1 MAAEI
6 ALICEAKMKKIL
18 CFLVAAVM
26 LLALCVSA
34 SADSKLD
41 GSVRYDVTVSEDGKT
56 AKVVVSLSD
65 YGAANSMMMIPV
77 YDAEDLT
84 LEYGY
89 WLIRGVMAVHWS
101 EEFGDA
107 AIAFSDS
114 TDVNKQVFEM
124 MFKINGDVKALD
136 DVKCNVI
143 VKTVENVEPEN
154 NETTSP
160 ETTAPR
166 YEYVETAVSTPEET
180 DPPQTEPPET
190 DPPETKAPE
199 TEAVETKAPETEAV
213 ETEVKETE
221 AMETVL
227 PETEPIATEPT
238 ESDTVVSEPAET
250 EPEATEADETDPPKS
265 GGDYSYITESEY
277 EKNKSNDNG
286 FLVPILIVAGVAIV
300 GVVIAAVLV
309 MRRKK

>member
-154 NETTSP
+154 NETTAP

-180 DPPQTEPPET
+180 DPPQTETPET
-190 DPPETKAPE
+190 DPPETESPE
-199 TEAVETKAPETEAV
+199 TEA
-213 ETEVKETE
+213 KETE

-227 PETEPIATEPT
+227 PETEPTVTETIATEQT

-250 EPEATEADETDPPKS
+250 EPEATEPEETDSPKS

-286 FLVPILIVAGVAIV
+286 FLAPILIVAGVAVI
-300 GVVIAAVLV
+300 GVITATVLV
-309 MRRKK
+309 VRRKK

>member
-1 MAAEI
+1 
-6 ALICEAKMKKIL
+6 
-18 CFLVAAVM
+18 M
-26 LLALCVSA
+26 LLALSIPVF
-34 SADSKLD
+34 ADTELK
-41 GSVRYDVTVSEDGKT
+41 GNARYDCSISEDGKT

-65 YGAANSMMMIPV
+65 YGAANSMMMTPV

-154 NETTSP
+154 NETTAP

-199 TEAVETKAPETEAV
+199 TEAVET
-213 ETEVKETE
+213 EVKENE

-227 PETEPIATEPT
+227 PETEPIATEQT

-250 EPEATEADETDPPKS
+250 EPEATEADETDSPKS
-265 GGDYSYITESEY
+265 GGNHSYITQSEY
-277 EKNKSNDNG
+277 EKNKSSDNG
-286 FLVPILIVAGVAIV
+286 FLAPILIVAGVAVI
-300 GVVIAAVLV
+300 GVITATVLV
-309 MRRKK
+309 VRRKK

>member
-1 MAAEI
+1 
-6 ALICEAKMKKIL
+6 MKKIL

-77 YDAEDLT
+77 YDVEDLT

-124 MFKINGDVKALD
+124 MFKINGDAKALD

-154 NETTSP
+154 NETTAL

-199 TEAVETKAPETEAV
+199 TESV
-213 ETEVKETE
+213 ETEVQETE
-221 AMETVL
+221 VMETVL
-227 PETEPIATEPT
+227 PETEPIVAEQT

-250 EPEATEADETDPPKS
+250 EPETTEVEETDPPKS

-286 FLVPILIVAGVAIV
+286 FLAPILIVAGVAIV

>member
-154 NETTSP
+154 NETTAP

-199 TEAVETKAPETEAV
+199 TESV
-213 ETEVKETE
+213 ETEVQETE
-221 AMETVL
+221 VMETVL
-227 PETEPIATEPT
+227 PETEPIATEQT
-238 ESDTVVSEPAET
+238 ESDTVIVSEPAET
-250 EPEATEADETDPPKS
+250 DPETTEADETDSPKS

-286 FLVPILIVAGVAIV
+286 FLAPILIVAGVAIV
-300 GVVIAAVLV
+300 GVITATVLV

>member
-1 MAAEI
+1 MRI
-6 ALICEAKMKKIL
+6 YRLISEAKMKKIL

-136 DVKCNVI
+136 NVKCNVI

-154 NETTSP
+154 NETTAP

-166 YEYVETAVSTPEET
+166 YEYVETAVSTPEEP

-199 TEAVETKAPETEAV
+199 TESV
-213 ETEVKETE
+213 ETEVQETE
-221 AMETVL
+221 VMETVL
-227 PETEPIATEPT
+227 PETEPIVAEQT

-250 EPEATEADETDPPKS
+250 EPETTEVEETDPPKS

-286 FLVPILIVAGVAIV
+286 FLAPILIVAGVAIV
-300 GVVIAAVLV
+300 GVVVATTLV
-309 MRRKK
+309 VKRKK